1 MARKS
6 ANQRRPG
13 NNPHAVVLKYLSII
27 KGLVIALATLV
38 AAVSGLLA
46 VITRT

>member
-6 ANQRRPG
+6 ADWRQG
-13 NNPHAVVLKYLSII
+13 NNTHAVVLRYLSII
-27 KGLVIALATLV
+27 KGLVIAFATLV
-38 AAVSGLLA
+38 AAISGLLA